1 MKLTIKAIALF
12 MLLGTQLV
20 NAQVKTADIIKEWE
34 RSKAYTKEYLDAMPE
49 SGYTLKPTPQMRS
62 FAEQML
68 HIADA
73 NYGLASSA
81 LNVESPVELGAL
93 EKSADKSKANVTR
106 LVLESYD
113 YIISSIMKMTEAQ
126 LSEQVKMIGSF
137 DMDKRTGLA
146 KTLEHQAHHRGQ
158 TTVYLRLAGITPPQ
172 EKLF

>member
-1 MKLTIKAIALF
+1 MKFKIIAIALC
-12 MLLGTQLV
+12 MLFGGQLAK
-20 NAQVKTADIIKEWE
+20 AQVKVTEIVKEWE

-49 SGYTLKPTPQMRS
+49 TGYSLKPTSQMRS

-81 LNVESPVELGAL
+81 LNVKSPVELGSL
-93 EKSADKSKANVTR
+93 EKSTDKSKSNVIR
-106 LVLESYD
+106 LVMNSYD
-113 YIISSIMKMTEAQ
+113 YIISSINKMTDAQ
-126 LSEQVKMIGSF
+126 LNEPVKMIGSF

-158 TTVYLRLAGITPPQ
+158 TTVYLRLAGVTPPQ